1 VLLLEL
7 FEPGLSHYFIGDLV
21 NAQQRLLHHV
31 RNLTTSVYLLCRV
44 LCLLHLMLE
53 LSYLLIKLLLL
64 VSQLTCNWIE
74 HVRNKFQC
82 LLTSETLLNRLLLMD
97 SQTFHGLCQEGYLFL
112 LD

>member
-1 VLLLEL
+1 MLLLEL
-7 FEPGLSHYFIGDLV
+7 FELGLSHYFTGNSV
-21 NAQQRLLHHV
+21 NAQQRLLHQF
-31 RNLTTSVYLLCRV
+31 RNLTTSVYLLSRV

-53 LSYLLIKLLLL
+53 LSYLLIQVLLL

-97 SQTFHGLCQEGYLFL
+97 SQTFHGLRQESYLFL
-112 LD
+112 LN